1 MILFGDRFKN
11 AWNAFMGRDPT
22 TSPDI
27 YYGGYARRPDRAA
40 LQRNNLRSVIN
51 TVYNRIS
58 VDCASVN
65 INHVYLNEDGKYK
78 ETISSTLNYAL
89 TKSANV
95 DQTGRELLQDIV
107 LSMLDEGCVAVVPT
121 LTNTNPNNTE
131 SFEIYELRVGKIVE
145 WFPRHVRVRLY
156 DERDG
161 QKKEVLVEKRTTAI
175 IENPF
180 YNVMNEPNSTA
191 QRLQRVLAQLD
202 RTNEEQ
208 SSGKLNLI
216 IQLPYSLKSE
226 ARKMQAEQ
234 RRKEIDAQLVGS
246 QHGIAY
252 IDATERVVQL
262 NRSLENDLW
271 TQAKELQEDLFNQ
284 LGLSKAIFDGT
295 ADEKTL
301 SNYNNSTI
309 RPIMSA
315 IVDEMERKWISRTAQ
330 TQGQALWFFR
340 DPFKLVPVGQ
350 LAEMV
355 DKFTRNEIM
364 TSNEIRAI
372 MGFKPLA
379 DPKADELRNS
389 NLNHPDEKSIGT
401 QEVNAALQKTGDFK
415 INQKLEK
422 EG

>member
-22 TSPDI
+22 TPSDI

-40 LQRNNLRSVIN
+40 LQRSNLRSVIN

-401 QEVNAALQKTGDFK
+401 QEVNTALQKTGDFK